1 MGIVNRLS
9 ADTRNT
15 LIVVAVG
22 LAAAYLAYGIWGF
35 KATAVLG
42 FMVRYSTPLALA
54 AMCGILGE
62 RSGVINIGIEGQMLL
77 GAFIAFF
84 GAAALG
90 LVFGVVVA
98 VALGALMG
106 LFLAVCAVSWR
117 IDQVIAGTVINIL
130 AAGVTS
136 FFYRQGKTI
145 DNQMPTWKIPGLG
158 DIPVLGQVFFQSQ
171 PLTYLTFIIIAVLQV
186 ALFRSAWGLRT
197 RAVGEHPSAAD
208 TVGVNVSLYR
218 YGNVILGGGLAG
230 LAGALL
236 SVEATGTFER
246 GMTAGR
252 GFLAL
257 AIVIMGRWR
266 PSLAWAAA
274 LFFGLLNGLVNQL
287 NFDRV
292 INIPPQF
299 IGMLPYVMTIV
310 VLAIFA
316 GRVRPP
322 AAAGTAYTKE

>member
-1 MGIVNRLS
+1 MNRLS

-15 LIVVAVG
+15 LIVVGVG
-22 LAAAYLAYGIWGF
+22 LAAAYAAYGVWGF
-35 KATAVLG
+35 RTTAVLG
-42 FMVRYSTPLALA
+42 FMVRYATPLGLA
-54 AMCGILGE
+54 AMCGIVGE
-62 RSGVINIGIEGQMLL
+62 RTGVINIGIEGQMLV
-77 GAFIAFF
+77 GAFVAFF
-84 GAAALG
+84 GAATVG
-90 LVFGVVVA
+90 LIFGVVAA
-98 VALGALMG
+98 VLVGCVMG
-106 LFLAVCAVSWR
+106 MFLALCAVTWR
-117 IDQVIAGTVINIL
+117 IDQIIAGTVINIM
-130 AAGVTS
+130 AAGLTS

-145 DNQMPTWKIPGLG
+145 KGQMPTWKLPIIGDLPLLG
-158 DIPVLGQVFFQSQ
+158 RVFFQSQ
-171 PLTYLTFIIIAVLQV
+171 PLTYLTFVIVIVLQV
-186 ALFRSAWGLRT
+186 ALFRTAWGLRT

-208 TVGVNVSLYR
+208 TVGVNVGRYR
-218 YGNVILGGGLAG
+218 YGNVALAGALAG

-257 AIVIMGRWR
+257 AIMIMGRWR

-287 NFDRV
+287 NFDQV
-292 INIPPQF
+292 IDVPPQF
-299 IGMLPYVMTIV
+299 VGMLPYVLTIV

-322 AAAGTAYTKE
+322 AASGTPYTKE